1 MKRLSSTLLLLLAL
15 SGCPATAAKPGG
27 PADAGTEEVRPLSQ
41 RGIARVLAADGR
53 ELPVEVEI
61 ASNDRDRARGLMFR
75 KSMPEMAGMI
85 FVFPEEGYQSFWMRN
100 TYLPLD
106 MLFIAADGAVV
117 GIVENAEPLT
127 TTPRAVDAESK
138 LVLEVNGGWCSRN
151 GVRRGDKVRLEGMY
165 RLE

>member
-1 MKRLSSTLLLLLAL
+1 M
-15 SGCPATAAKPGG
+15 
-27 PADAGTEEVRPLSQ
+27 SQ
-41 RGIARVLAADGR
+41 RGIARVITADGR
-53 ELPVEVEI
+53 ELRVEVEL

-75 KSMPEMAGMI
+75 KSMPEMAGMY
-85 FVFPEEGYQSFWMRN
+85 FVFPEESYQSFWMRN

-106 MLFIAADGAVV
+106 MLFIAADGTVV

-127 TTPRAVDAESK
+127 TTPRAVDAESQF
-138 LVLEVNGGWCSRN
+138 VLEVNGGWCSRH